1 MKYIPFK
8 IHSFFILLLLATI
21 LASCNGIKKGEIKR
35 KSDSSES
42 IYLAITKAH
51 GSSGYEQYIKWI
63 LHHDSTIIIY
73 DLYDLSL
80 DSASKIIDIVD
91 GIIISGGPDVNPKLY
106 NEDSLSYI
114 CEVPDNYR
122 DSLEF
127 QSIFLAYSRQL
138 PILGICRGQQILNV
152 FFGGSLI
159 ADIPT
164 MHGSK
169 VIHRI
174 DTGAIHQIIVQTEDI
189 LLGSNIYDTIIVNS
203 YHHQAINRL
212 AKSFVVNAI
221 STDSI
226 VESIILKDT
235 IDYPS
240 FFLGVQFHP
249 EHMIDT
255 DISNSIAKNFIAS
268 LKKQSQK
275 NN

>member
-8 IHSFFILLLLATI
+8 IQSFFIIII
-21 LASCNGIKKGEIKR
+21 LAAFTSCNGVNSGETNR
-35 KSDSSES
+35 TSNNPKS
-42 IYLAITKAH
+42 IHLAITKAH
-51 GSSGYEQYIKWI
+51 GSTGYEQYKKWI
-63 LHHDSTIIIY
+63 LHHDSAIIIY

-106 NEDSLSYI
+106 HEDSLSYI

-127 QSIFLAYSRQL
+127 QSIFLAYSKQL

-164 MHGSK
+164 MHGTK

-189 LLGSNIYDTIIVNS
+189 LLGSNIYDTILVNS

-226 VESIILKDT
+226 VESVILKDT
-235 IDYPS
+235 IYYPS